1 MIDEL
6 EQKGEMETIIK
17 QACELSEEADS
28 DFGRGGKRGFQAF
41 MNLTRENAEED
52 QQRASFQQSLNALLN
67 ASEDVSRAL
76 EQELTRRFPVHL
88 RWDRK
93 AAAGPAVKTIANR
106 MTHVT
111 GEILRRY
118 TK

>member
-6 EQKGEMETIIK
+6 EEKGEMETIIK
-17 QACELSEEADS
+17 QACELSEEAHS

-41 MNLTRENAEED
+41 INLTRENAEED
-52 QQRASFQQSLNALLN
+52 QKGASFRQSLNARLN
-67 ASEDVSRAL
+67 ASEEVSSAL
-76 EQELTRRFPVHL
+76 ERELTRRFPVHL

-93 AAAGPAVKTIANR
+93 ADSGPTVKTIANR
-106 MTHVT
+106 MTYVT

-118 TK
+118 AK